1 MKSFFKQ
8 INIEDEVCDS
18 RIFRYY
24 LKYGCETDVMEEY
37 IKRMDFLYIHACQL
51 KNLPKKIK
59 NKHLNIEIYYY
70 NNEDLSS
77 FDWEIKEL
85 GFYSSKVNY
94 IDLCGLN
101 IKSTILFNDNMVKI
115 KIDFDNHKFT
125 NYQSYPF

>member
-8 INIEDEVCDS
+8 IKIEDEVCDS

-24 LKYGCETDVMEEY
+24 IKYGCESDVMEEY

-59 NKHLNIEIYYY
+59 NRDLKIEIYYY
-70 NNEDLSS
+70 NNEELNS
-77 FDWEIKEL
+77 FDWDIRGL
-85 GFYSSKVNY
+85 GFYYSKVKY
-94 IDLCGLN
+94 LDLCGLN
-101 IKSTILFNDNMVKI
+101 IKSKLLFNDNKFNL
-115 KIDFDNHKFT
+115 KIDFDDHKFT